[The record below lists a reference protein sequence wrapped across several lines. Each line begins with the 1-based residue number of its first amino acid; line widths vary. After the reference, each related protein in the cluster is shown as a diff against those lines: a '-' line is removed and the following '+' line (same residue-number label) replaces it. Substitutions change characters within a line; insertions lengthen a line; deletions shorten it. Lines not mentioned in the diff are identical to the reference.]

1 MSLRREIKAGQVLRH
16 QRVVE
21 LLDVFEHEDDVH
33 LVGTFFCSLRT
44 CSVAWLLGRAVLF
57 VSWWIWPSHPKLT
70 TFGVTRSSLLGISV
84 PLATLFCGQLLI

>member
-33 LVGTFFCSLRT
+33 LVGTFFCSLGMLSRLAVGT
-44 CSVAWLLGRAVLF
+44 GRDVCFVADLPFAPQTHDLRRDSFVFAGPKRA
-57 VSWWIWPSHPKLT
+57 
-70 TFGVTRSSLLGISV
+70 FGNPFR
-84 PLATLFCGQLLI
+84 GQLLI